1 MMGKTR
7 PGPNRAAA
15 DQLERGG
22 GGWAFGSP
30 EYMQMGFFDDLKYL
44 IELELRDNIRI
55 SELHE
60 NILILD
66 VLTKLVFLPF
76 WPLQWP

>member
-1 MMGKTR
+1 
-7 PGPNRAAA
+7 
-15 DQLERGG
+15 
-22 GGWAFGSP
+22 
-30 EYMQMGFFDDLKYL
+30 MQMGFFDDLKHL
-44 IELELRDNIRI
+44 IEPGIELELRENIPI
-55 SELHE
+55 TELHE